1 MVSEAPTKYWFMSFG
16 SEETGKNLGCC
27 IVAAQTQV
35 QAHALSHRYN
45 INPGGQMR
53 SSGLSEEQFK
63 LQGLELNKL
72 YTREEM
78 IKLGFCRD

>member
-1 MVSEAPTKYWFMSFG
+1 MVSEAKPEYWFMSFG
-16 SEETGKNLGCC
+16 SEKTGENLGCC
-27 IVAAQTQV
+27 IIAAPSAQ

-53 SSGLSEEQFK
+53 SSGMTKEQFD
-63 LQGLELNKL
+63 LQGMELNKL

-78 IKLGFCRD
+78 IKMGFQS